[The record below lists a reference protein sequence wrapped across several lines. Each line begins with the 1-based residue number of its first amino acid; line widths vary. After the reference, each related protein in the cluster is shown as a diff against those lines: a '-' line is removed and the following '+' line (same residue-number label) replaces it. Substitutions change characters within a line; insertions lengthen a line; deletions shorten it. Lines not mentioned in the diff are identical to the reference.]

1 MANTYLATKWKRPF
15 KILFILTNVMLG
27 VFERQRGGDTWR
39 YGPGK
44 KLRQFDWPAVQYG
57 DLRALIFWEAT
68 LRRGRVDADEQ
79 LLKNDRCGQLKVTTF
94 GEVVLSSE
102 SSSQYSARWN
112 GDLCKTVLVSLLSS
126 ACSRVGV
133 LDPASVIESLRPAC
147 SIDRLTAKVVCQTKR
162 EATETPAPGKLQG
175 SEPIQ
180 VTSEQK
186 LGLKHT
192 GEDISGQPMHGQEE
206 IGQYNNTAEPDAE
219 ESKDVVITSAD
230 NASLVL
236 YLVKYISKE

>member
-27 VFERQRGGDTWR
+27 VFERQRSGHTWC

-44 KLRQFDWPAVQYG
+44 KLCQFDWPAVQYG
-57 DLRALIFWEAT
+57 NLQALIFGEAT

-79 LLKNDRCGQLKVTTF
+79 LLKNDQL
-94 GEVVLSSE
+94 VLDGCANSI
-102 SSSQYSARWN
+102 W
-112 GDLCKTVLVSLLSS
+112 VLFYTMHPSG
-126 ACSRVGV
+126 RVGV
-133 LDPASVIESLRPAC
+133 LDPAHHKS
-147 SIDRLTAKVVCQTKR
+147 RLSDKTKGNR
-162 EATETPAPGKLQG
+162 TPAPGKLQG

-186 LGLKHT
+186 LGLKYT
-192 GEDISGQPMHGQEE
+192 GEDILGQPMQEE
-206 IGQYNNTAEPDAE
+206 IGQYNNIAEPDAE